1 MSDSRLIVALDYSD
15 RQKAQ
20 SLVEKLGDKV
30 SYYKIGY
37 HLAYGDNGLEM
48 GRELIA
54 AGKKVFFDLKLL
66 DIDNT
71 VAKGVEAIAK
81 TGASMLTI
89 HAYPQAMAGAVEAA
103 KGSNLSLLAV
113 SVLTSMDENN
123 LMEAGYDRD
132 VESLVGLRAF
142 QAKEAGMGGV
152 VCSAFEAALVK
163 KMVGDNMNIVTPGIR
178 PDGEDAGDQKRVVTP
193 ADALSWGST
202 HLVVGRPIT
211 GAVDPLAATYKILE
225 EMAFAD
231 QAIKEADKKN
241 KQAKK

>member
-37 HLAYGDNGLEM
+37 QLAYGDNGLEM